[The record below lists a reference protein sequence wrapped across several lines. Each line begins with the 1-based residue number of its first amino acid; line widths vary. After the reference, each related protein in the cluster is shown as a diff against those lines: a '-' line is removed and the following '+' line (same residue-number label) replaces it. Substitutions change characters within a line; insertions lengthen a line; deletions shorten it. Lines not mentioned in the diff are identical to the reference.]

1 MKDKKQDGKKKDS
14 EFNDRQDWH
23 EDKLDREAQKE
34 KKQDSIIG
42 KVDSGTRK
50 HHADQP
56 MAGSEGKKGKGK
68 ADMRVAGLDTGDT
81 N

>member
-1 MKDKKQDGKKKDS
+1 MKDKNIKLQKNINNKQDWK
-14 EFNDRQDWH
+14 
-23 EDKLDREAQKE
+23 EDKLDREAQEE
-34 KKQDSIIG
+34 KDQDSIIG

-56 MAGSEGKKGKGK
+56 MSGDLGEKGKGK
-68 ADMRVAGLDTGDT
+68 PDMRVAGLDTGDG